1 MLNMEH
7 GSGSLGS
14 LILVVTISFVIPIL
28 LYHLRLR
35 VIPVVVAE
43 ILAGILIG
51 KSGLDL
57 VGNDPWVEL
66 LSLLGFIYLMFLSGV
81 EIDFS
86 SFSKQKNSTLKK
98 YRPMTVAV
106 IIFLGIFVLSG
117 VMSWGLVAL
126 GLVNRAF
133 LTTLIIGTISLGVV
147 VPVLK
152 ERKML
157 QSNLGQ
163 TLLLITV
170 LADFFTMILLA
181 FYVSFLSR
189 NMTKLVF
196 LLMFFLL
203 VILIYQFVKRFA
215 SGKVFQVLGES
226 SIQFGTRAIFTL
238 IMAIVFLSESLGVEN
253 ILGAFL
259 AGMIVSLMRP
269 KKEFIHQLESF
280 GYGFLIPIFF
290 VMVGAKLDLTYLF
303 KDTKILMAIP
313 LLLLVM
319 FLAKMIPM
327 LILRKWFSW
336 RDVISSGILLSSK
349 LSLVIAAATLAL
361 DLHIIGESFHG
372 ALIMVA
378 ILSCLLFPTL
388 FNKLAPVVTENKQ
401 SIAIIGL
408 NHITLPVAQDFMKE
422 DMYLIRVFT
431 ANDFEESSRG
441 HEPPI
446 SEFVQVL
453 KKMTEPL
460 LKQSGAFDADILVF
474 ATMDDAFNI
483 HMARKLKAES
493 DKRVLVRIE
502 SPETQREIL
511 NEGFEVFSTL
521 YAARTVLRALIDS
534 PGALKLLS
542 EEEGTIFEVS
552 IQHLPYRSTFLRQ
565 LPNLENLLIL
575 RIYRGQSYL
584 IPHGNTEIRLGDRL
598 LVSGPPEHIEAFR
611 AAVS

>member
-1 MLNMEH
+1 MEH
-7 GSGSLGS
+7 NNGSLGS
-14 LILVVTISFVIPIL
+14 LILVVTISFLVPIL
-28 LYHLRLR
+28 LYQLRLR
-35 VIPVVVAE
+35 VVPVVVAE
-43 ILAGILIG
+43 ILAGIIIG
-51 KSGLDL
+51 KSGFNL

-81 EIDFS
+81 EIDFT
-86 SFSKQKNSTLKK
+86 SFAKQGKSTKRQYQPL
-98 YRPMTVAV
+98 TVAI
-106 IIFLGIFVLSG
+106 IIFLGIFFLSG
-117 VMSWGLVAL
+117 LLAWGLVAL
-126 GLVNRAF
+126 GVVNRIF

-157 QSNLGQ
+157 RTDLGQ

-189 NMTKLVF
+189 NMAKL
-196 LLMFFLL
+196 LLLLLFFLL
-203 VILIYQFVKRFA
+203 VILIYMFIKRFA
-215 SGKVFQVLGES
+215 SGKTFQVLGES

-238 IMAIVFLSESLGVEN
+238 IMVIVFLSESLGVEN

-269 KKEFIHQLESF
+269 KKEFVHQLESF

-290 VMVGAKLDLTYLF
+290 VMVGAKLELAYLF
-303 KDTKILMAIP
+303 KDIKILIAIP
-313 LLLLVM
+313 LLLVVM
-319 FLAKMIPM
+319 FLAKIIPM
-327 LILRKWFSW
+327 FILKKWFSW
-336 RDVISSGILLSSK
+336 RDVLSSGILLSSK

-372 ALIMVA
+372 ALILVA

-388 FNKLAPVVTENKQ
+388 FNKLAPKPAERKKT
-401 SIAIIGL
+401 IAIIGM
-408 NHITLPVAQDFMKE
+408 NHISMPVAQDLINE
-422 DMYLIRVFT
+422 DIYQIRVFT
-431 ANDFEESSRG
+431 ATD
-441 HEPPI
+441 
-446 SEFVQVL
+446 SEGIGRSHDEQEFTFIQHITEL
-453 KKMTEPL
+453 SEPL
-460 LKQSGAFDADILVF
+460 LKQYGAFEADIIVM

-483 HMARKLKAES
+483 NLARKIKSES
-493 DKRVLVRIE
+493 DKRLLVRIE
-502 SPETQREIL
+502 EPDTYAEIM

-542 EEEGTIFEVS
+542 EEEGTIVEVV

-565 LPNLENLLIL
+565 LPRLENLLIL

-598 LVSGPPEHIEAFR
+598 LISGNREQVEAFR
-611 AAVS
+611 SAVT